1 MVARQL
7 PRTARKELLVGVE
20 DFDAAVVAL
29 GTTDPAALREQE
41 GNPTGPACI
50 AARAYER
57 QTRLF
62 SVLFTTLVLLL
73 AAATAG
79 LLVYAIYKISKDV
92 NVTDIVAAV
101 GSLVTGSAAGFLVKH
116 MNRANALEKSAIAQ
130 VEKYCGTQA

>member
-1 MVARQL
+1 LVA
-7 PRTARKELLVGVE
+7 PPPKTARKELLVAGE

-29 GTTDPAALREQE
+29 GTTDAATLHAQE

-62 SVLFTTLVLLL
+62 SILFTTLVFLL

-92 NVTDIVAAV
+92 NVTDLVAAAGGV
-101 GSLVTGSAAGFLVKH
+101 VTGAAAGFLVKY
-116 MNRANALEKSAIAQ
+116 MNRANTLEKQAIAQ
-130 VEKYCGTQA
+130 IEKYCGTQA